1 MGENVVYE
9 NFSEKNKKNI
19 KYLLPGT
26 YKARIIMDSNVNKK
40 WDTGDYFKK
49 LQPEKVLYFHED
61 VIIRANWDT
70 EYFWNID

>member
-1 MGENVVYE
+1 M
-9 NFSEKNKKNI
+9 
-19 KYLLPGT
+19 PGT

>member
-49 LQPEKVLYFHED
+49 LQPEKVLYFYED